1 MSLLDT
7 GLIDKNDKLLF
18 YSTQRGIVQKIKNKR
33 RRLNELYEISN
44 NKARLIQKNI
54 RNYLFWQKLKDL
66 GSQYKNTNLNYMNIY
81 SLLGEKIEDISKNF
95 FYKYS
100 ENKIKYYAFDIRCLN
115 KILKCGNK
123 NPYTSKK
130 FPKHVL
136 LQINRIFKICEN
148 KKLNLTIP
156 NIIPLE
162 SQMTANLASTYN
174 KMMDLDVYPHLDRL
188 LQLNITFL
196 FYYTQ
201 DLMTSPL
208 LDRHIER
215 YWYNKIL
222 GVYNTSV
229 RTRITESS
237 RKIYKQTIITYLLKI
252 INKLLD
258 INDEFQS
265 TRALAINEILD
276 NNYEFFDDVEE
287 LDNVQE
293 IISSQSSN
301 STQQPL
307 PALQHPPLQARSRL
321 PRPPLQARSHLPP
334 PPPPLPLRP
343 PIHRSF
349 IQSLPPIFGPARQNI
364 EPILPQTQL
373 DDYDSSNTSE
383 MDEVD

>member
-1 MSLLDT
+1 MNYKRKYMSLLNT

-18 YSTQRGIVQKIKNKR
+18 YSIQREIIQKIKNKR

-44 NKARLIQKNI
+44 NKAILIQKNI

-66 GSQYKNTNLNYMNIY
+66 GSQYKNTNLNYMNSF

-100 ENKIKYYAFDIRCLN
+100 ENKIRYYAFDIRCLN
-115 KILKCGNK
+115 KILKRNDK
-123 NPYTSKK
+123 NPYTLKK
-130 FPKHVL
+130 FPKHIL
-136 LQINRIFKICEN
+136 LQIHRIFKICEN

-156 NIIPLE
+156 SIIPLE
-162 SQMTANLASTYN
+162 SKITAHLASTYN

-188 LQLNITFL
+188 LKLNITFL

-208 LDRHIER
+208 LDRYIER

-276 NNYEFFDDVEE
+276 NNYESFDDVEE
-287 LDNVQE
+287 LDNIEE
-293 IISSQSSN
+293 IISYQSS
-301 STQQPL
+301 STTQSQQ
-307 PALQHPPLQARSRL
+307 
-321 PRPPLQARSHLPP
+321 
-334 PPPPLPLRP
+334 PPPPLPALLPPPLPLQP
-343 PIHRSF
+343 PIHRTF
-349 IQSLPPIFGPARQNI
+349 IQPLPSIFGPQRQSI
-364 EPILPQTQL
+364 PSTLPSTEL
-373 DDYDSSNTSE
+373 ENTDSSSSSE

>member
-1 MSLLDT
+1 MNYKRKYMSLLNT

-18 YSTQRGIVQKIKNKR
+18 YSIQREIIQKIKNKR

-44 NKARLIQKNI
+44 NKAILIQKNI

-66 GSQYKNTNLNYMNIY
+66 GSQYKNTNLNYMNSF

-100 ENKIKYYAFDIRCLN
+100 ENKIRYYAFDIRCLN
-115 KILKCGNK
+115 KILKRNDK
-123 NPYTSKK
+123 NPYTLKK
-130 FPKHVL
+130 FPKHIL
-136 LQINRIFKICEN
+136 LQIHRIFKICEN

-156 NIIPLE
+156 SIIPLE
-162 SQMTANLASTYN
+162 SKITAHLASTYN

-188 LQLNITFL
+188 LKLNITFL

-208 LDRHIER
+208 LDRYIER

-222 GVYNTSV
+222 SVYNISV

-237 RKIYKQTIITYLLKI
+237 RQTYKQTIITYILKI

-276 NNYEFFDDVEE
+276 NNYESFDDVEE
-287 LDNVQE
+287 LDNIEE
-293 IISSQSSN
+293 IISYQSS
-301 STQQPL
+301 STTQSQQ
-307 PALQHPPLQARSRL
+307 
-321 PRPPLQARSHLPP
+321 
-334 PPPPLPLRP
+334 PPPPLPALLPPPLPLQP
-343 PIHRSF
+343 PIHRTF
-349 IQSLPPIFGPARQNI
+349 IQPLPSIFGPQRQSI
-364 EPILPQTQL
+364 PSTLPSTEL
-373 DDYDSSNTSE
+373 ENTDSSSSSE

>member
-44 NKARLIQKNI
+44 NKAILIQKNI

-66 GSQYKNTNLNYMNIY
+66 GSQYKNTNLNYMNSF
-81 SLLGEKIEDISKNF
+81 SLLGEKIEDISENF

-100 ENKIKYYAFDIRCLN
+100 ENKIRYYAFDIRCLN
-115 KILKCGNK
+115 KILKRNDK
-123 NPYTSKK
+123 NPYTLKK
-130 FPKHVL
+130 FPKHIL
-136 LQINRIFKICEN
+136 LQIHRIFKICEN
-148 KKLNLTIP
+148 KNLNLTIP
-156 NIIPLE
+156 SIIPLE
-162 SQMTANLASTYN
+162 SKITAHLASTYN
-174 KMMDLDVYPHLDRL
+174 KMMDLNVYPHLDRL
-188 LQLNITFL
+188 LKLNITFL

-208 LDRHIER
+208 LDRYIER

-276 NNYEFFDDVEE
+276 NNYESFGDVEE
-287 LDNVQE
+287 LDNVEE
-293 IISSQSSN
+293 IVSEQSPSI
-301 STQQPL
+301 
-307 PALQHPPLQARSRL
+307 PP
-321 PRPPLQARSHLPP
+321 PPPP
-334 PPPPLPLRP
+334 PPPPLLPPPLLPPPLPLQP
-343 PIHRSF
+343 PIHSTF
-349 IQSLPPIFGPARQNI
+349 IQPLPSIFGPRRQSML
-364 EPILPQTQL
+364 LPSTQSENS
-373 DDYDSSNTSE
+373 DSSSSSE

>member
-1 MSLLDT
+1 MSLLNT

-18 YSTQRGIVQKIKNKR
+18 YSIQREIIQKIKNKR

-44 NKARLIQKNI
+44 NKAILIQKNI

-66 GSQYKNTNLNYMNIY
+66 GSQYKNTNLNYMNSF

-100 ENKIKYYAFDIRCLN
+100 ENKIRYYAFDIRCLN
-115 KILKCGNK
+115 KILKRNDK
-123 NPYTSKK
+123 NPYTLKK
-130 FPKHVL
+130 FPKHIL
-136 LQINRIFKICEN
+136 LQIHRIFKICEN

-156 NIIPLE
+156 SIIPLE
-162 SQMTANLASTYN
+162 SKITAHLASTYN

-188 LQLNITFL
+188 LKLNITFL

-208 LDRHIER
+208 LDRYIER

-222 GVYNTSV
+222 SVYNISV

-237 RKIYKQTIITYLLKI
+237 RQTYKQTIITYILKI

-276 NNYEFFDDVEE
+276 NNYESFDDVEE
-287 LDNVQE
+287 LDNIEE
-293 IISSQSSN
+293 IISYQSS
-301 STQQPL
+301 STTQSQQ
-307 PALQHPPLQARSRL
+307 
-321 PRPPLQARSHLPP
+321 
-334 PPPPLPLRP
+334 PPPPLPALLPPPLPLQP
-343 PIHRSF
+343 PIHRTF
-349 IQSLPPIFGPARQNI
+349 IQPLPSIFGPQRQSI
-364 EPILPQTQL
+364 PSTLPSTEL
-373 DDYDSSNTSE
+373 ENTDSSSSSE

>member
-44 NKARLIQKNI
+44 NKAILIQKNI

-66 GSQYKNTNLNYMNIY
+66 GSQYKNTNLNYMNSF
-81 SLLGEKIEDISKNF
+81 SLLGEKIEDISENF

-100 ENKIKYYAFDIRCLN
+100 ENKIRYYAFDIRCLN
-115 KILKCGNK
+115 KILKRNDK
-123 NPYTSKK
+123 NPYTLKK
-130 FPKHVL
+130 FPKHIL
-136 LQINRIFKICEN
+136 LQIHRILKICEN

-162 SQMTANLASTYN
+162 SKITAHLASTYN

-188 LQLNITFL
+188 LKLNITFL

-208 LDRHIER
+208 LDRYIER

-276 NNYEFFDDVEE
+276 NNYESFGDVEE
-287 LDNVQE
+287 LDNVEE
-293 IISSQSSN
+293 IISYQSS
-301 STQQPL
+301 STTQSQQ
-307 PALQHPPLQARSRL
+307 
-321 PRPPLQARSHLPP
+321 
-334 PPPPLPLRP
+334 PPPPLPALLPPPLPLQP
-343 PIHRSF
+343 PIHRTF
-349 IQSLPPIFGPARQNI
+349 IQPLPSIFGPQRQSI
-364 EPILPQTQL
+364 PSTLPSTEL
-373 DDYDSSNTSE
+373 ENTDSSSSSE